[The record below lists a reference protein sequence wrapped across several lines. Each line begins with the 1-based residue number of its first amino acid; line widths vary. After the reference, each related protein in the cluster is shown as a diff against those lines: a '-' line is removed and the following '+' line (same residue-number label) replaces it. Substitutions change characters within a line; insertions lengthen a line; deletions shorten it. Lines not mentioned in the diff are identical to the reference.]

1 MKKRP
6 LDIASPLM
14 GWHGLSLLWF
24 ALVVLL
30 GLLTCFRRL
39 KSAGIANMFQ
49 FDDVPLLRF
58 FDTHYGYLYWALP
71 AVGFALLLPIALT
84 YWRLHRQSRPAAE
97 EARWAD
103 RRRFWIYTGLIA
115 SVVAFVGL
123 GMLASRYS
131 YSGESSIPD
140 LEPTG
145 VIDWILVVLSWAAA
159 YLMTRAIGARDAE
172 DSGVQF
178 RLRRQKPGLP
188 IRLGTAYLL
197 GCASVFIYAA
207 LDHLEFWDP
216 RGNGGYDYRPFFR
229 EGEIPTAN
237 LVLYS
242 TSLLFATVA
251 ALGGCACQLVFHR
264 ISRRGSRTGL
274 AMTTDDC
281 RRQAVLLSLTWS
293 GVLGI
298 PWQIKILEEI
308 RAEEGWLLPGVVLV
322 FSAAALLPVMCVSCL
337 MLKRDFDEACAA
349 KHGGDPDA
357 AMEDYPRRSEFAFW
371 TLLLFPLYPYL
382 RMLRVGKPRVHYAVL
397 MGLAAGLVAALTW
410 LVNQADELFDFDDWR
425 NMMKGS
431 QFPFLQ
437 VFMSLVAAWFVYVF
451 GRTACRWFSPWLRRR
466 LPRIGS
472 GTARALRLLG
482 RGVVLT
488 SAAACLVLA
497 TWPFWGWHRVNKN
510 VFART
515 FEYSHRHEFDLLF
528 LHWLLDFDRDGYSA
542 VLHGA
547 DPDDFDFTLQPGDI
561 RTSGPV
567 DVPIDA
573 FEIEDPAAARDF
585 PNLVIFYLE
594 GVTPRS
600 ISAYG
605 YRSLPGGV
613 RATPNIDQVAAEGAL
628 FTQARCFYPSTWDA
642 WMTVNSGRFLR
653 VEELHAARPFG
664 NRYNRYNNLYRILE
678 LAGVD
683 RWCHADQAPY
693 QDLCVSETMW
703 KSEKIVW
710 KSNETFDSRVSQEE
724 EEQGILRG
732 DRRNERMLEFLDS
745 LKPGEKFFMCEHMSD
760 THFPWNRISSQRAK
774 ELGIAQD
781 PRFYEND
788 ADLRRPV
795 TGETFREDKYSCYFQ
810 CVTRM
815 DAQIGQIL
823 KKLKERNLYDNTM
836 IVIVS
841 DHGCQWWEHE
851 HMYYV
856 GHLYEQSLHVPLIVK
871 VPRTTGGKG
880 MRLGK
885 GVVCDE
891 PVMQMDVL
899 PTVMELAGMR
909 HIQADA
915 RPLPS
920 RSLLPLMENGKVS
933 EEVAARYRQRDI
945 LLTTHYDMLGVISDF
960 RYKLIFDRPS
970 GTYLLFDLEEKDE
983 WGINEMHN
991 LADERPELFEQMLQK
1006 LREMVDRHKSIV
1018 AGIRREEEG

>member
-1 MKKRP
+1 MKKHFP
-6 LDIASPLM
+6 KIVSPLM

-58 FDTHYGYLYWALP
+58 FDTHYEYLYWALP
-71 AVGFALLLPIALT
+71 AMGLALLTPIV
-84 YWRLHRQSRPAAE
+84 WSCGQFHRQSRLTAERVSPAE
-97 EARWAD
+97 RH
-103 RRRFWIYTGLIA
+103 RFWMYTGLVA
-115 SVVAFVGL
+115 SMVAFVGL
-123 GMLASRYS
+123 GMWVSRYS
-131 YSGESSIPD
+131 NSGESSIPD

-145 VIDWILVVLSWAAA
+145 ISEWILVVLSWVTA
-159 YLMTRAIGARDAE
+159 YLMTRAIGAQEGGYAD
-172 DSGVQF
+172 V
-178 RLRRQKPGLP
+178 RLPLRHRKSGLP
-188 IRLGTAYLL
+188 IRMGTAYLL

-216 RGNGGYDYRPFFR
+216 QRNGGYDYRPFFQ

-237 LVLYS
+237 LVLYA

-251 ALGGCACQLVFHR
+251 ALGGCAGQLVFHR
-264 ISRRGSRTGL
+264 ISRRGSRMGL

-281 RRQAVLLSLTWS
+281 RRQAVLLSVTWS

-298 PWQIKILEEI
+298 PWQIKILGEI
-308 RAEEGWLLPGVVLV
+308 RAENGWLLPAVVLV
-322 FSAAALLPVMCVSCL
+322 FSAAALLPMMHVCCS
-337 MLKRDFDEACAA
+337 MLKRDFDEASQA
-349 KHGGDPDA
+349 KHAGNPDA
-357 AMEDYPRRSEFAFW
+357 ATEDYPRRSEFAFW

-382 RMLRVGKPRVHYAVL
+382 RGLRVRKPRVHYVVL
-397 MGLAAGLVAALTW
+397 MVLAAALVAALTW

-425 NMMKGS
+425 NMMKRA

-451 GRTACRWFSPWLRRR
+451 ARTVYRWFYPRLRRR
-466 LPRIGS
+466 LPRIGFNA
-472 GTARALRLLG
+472 ARALRLSG

-488 SAAACLVLA
+488 LAAACLVLA

-515 FEYSHRHEFDLLF
+515 LEYSHRHEFDLLF

-547 DPDDFDFTLQPGDI
+547 DPDDFDSSLQPGEI
-561 RTSGPV
+561 RVSGPV
-567 DVPIDA
+567 DVPTDA

-594 GVTPRS
+594 GVTPHS

-605 YRSLPGGV
+605 HRSLPGNV
-613 RATPNIDQVAAEGAL
+613 RATPNIDRVAAEGTL

-642 WMTVNSGRFLR
+642 WIAVSSGRFLR
-653 VEELHAARPFG
+653 VEEMDAAKPFG
-664 NRYNRYNNLYRILE
+664 NRYNRYNNLYKILE

-693 QDLCVSETMW
+693 QDLCVSQSMW
-703 KSEKIVW
+703 KGEKLAW

-724 EEQGILRG
+724 EDQGILRG
-732 DRRNERMLEFLDS
+732 DRRNERMLDFLDS

-760 THFPWNRISSQRAK
+760 THFPWKRISSQRAK
-774 ELGIAQD
+774 ELGIAQN

-788 ADLRRPV
+788 ADLCRPV
-795 TGETFREDKYSCYFQ
+795 TGETFRDDKYSCYFQ

-823 KKLKERNLYDNTM
+823 NKLKKRNLYDDTM

-871 VPRTTGGKG
+871 VPRDTAGKG
-880 MRLGK
+880 MCLGK
-885 GVVCDE
+885 GVVCHQ

-899 PTVMELAGMR
+899 PTVMELAGVR

-933 EEVAARYRQRDI
+933 EEVARQYRQRDI
-945 LLTTHYDMLGVISDF
+945 LLTTHYDMLGLISDF

-970 GTYLLFDLEEKDE
+970 GTYLLFDLEEKDQC
-983 WGINEMHN
+983 GMNEMHN
-991 LADERPELFEQMLQK
+991 LADERPELLEQMLQK
-1006 LREMVDRHKSIV
+1006 LRDMVEKHKSIV
-1018 AGIRREEEG
+1018 AGIRR